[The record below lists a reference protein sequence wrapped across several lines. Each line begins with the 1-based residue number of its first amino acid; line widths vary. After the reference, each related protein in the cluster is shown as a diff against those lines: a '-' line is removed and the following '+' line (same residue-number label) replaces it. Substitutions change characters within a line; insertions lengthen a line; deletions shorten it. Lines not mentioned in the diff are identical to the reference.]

1 MKTRGDHD
9 QERER
14 AEGILEQ
21 KGTGNGM
28 LGQGM
33 EVDSDVNE
41 DRNRENLLDASF
53 EAWYENIEHWVRQKN
68 EMTRVPEES
77 VFEAA
82 EDMNAEEE
90 RGLMEKE

>member
-1 MKTRGDHD
+1 MKARDHG

-14 AEGILEQ
+14 EEGKHRDELFRRD
-21 KGTGNGM
+21 
-28 LGQGM
+28 M

-53 EAWYENIEHWVRQKN
+53 EAWYENIEYWVKQKD
-68 EMTRVPEES
+68 EMTRVPEEN

-82 EDMNAEEE
+82 EDMDAEEE
-90 RGLMEKE
+90 QD